1 MHACSGLW
9 ISCPN
14 AGSIPKYWISHAS
27 TPEDLTSSV
36 LSGNGRTLRVHIW
49 EDPTSCILSDN
60 STSHVHIWEM
70 HAYFDILMNASKI
83 VTWVCLKY

>member
-36 LSGNGRTLRVHIW
+36 LTGNGRTLPLVYIYGRIQH
-49 EDPTSCILSDN
+49 
-60 STSHVHIWEM
+60 HVYLVIIVPLMYIYGKCM
-70 HAYFDILMNASKI
+70 HTLIFL
-83 VTWVCLKY
+83 